1 MRSLL
6 LVMTLGLFAL
16 VPPASAQ
23 DLKFKL
29 PGAGGR
35 AKNFSEIATTSIE
48 IEPKQAKRGE
58 TVTLRFTIA
67 PKPNCYTYPM
77 NPPDHQLGKN
87 TLGLPKSGPLVFV
100 GSIIDPP
107 GAKAKP
113 SALDPTKNDRIYET
127 PVTWTFQAVVSPEAK
142 PGKQTL
148 TFRGTALQAC
158 TTTTCLNS
166 TTAPVLEFE
175 ILDAPPVVVEAKYAA
190 EVMAAKRTMPAEV
203 APPNPPSIDAAAPKS
218 VAKAAPVSPAD
229 YEDRLKSLEAVIG
242 KTPTT
247 LQGGLLGLLTAAIFW
262 GFVSLLTPCVFPM
275 IPITISLFLKQA
287 DNSSAKLLRLA
298 AVYSLTIIVVL
309 GLSALFLLA
318 LFRRLSVDPYMNI
331 ALAVLFIAFA
341 LSLFGLFDIQLPG
354 FLLRAAD
361 KRRAAGGLLG
371 TVFGAITFSI
381 VGFTCVAPFL
391 GGFAGLAA
399 SGNYSQLELA
409 AAALAF
415 ATAFA
420 APFFLLALFPS
431 LVKQL
436 PRSGNWLITV
446 KAVMGFLELAAAIK
460 FLRTAEIRLLDRPEY
475 LTYDVALA
483 AWVVIAVAAG
493 LYLLNLYRLP
503 HDHDEAGHVGV
514 VRLMFA
520 LGFLGFGLHLAP
532 GLWKANDAANQ
543 RPNGV
548 VYAWVNAFLLPEAA
562 ESAGELPWS
571 NDLKGAIDRIVKDK
585 AAGGVGPSAIFVDFT
600 GKTCSNCKL
609 NEQQVFPKP
618 EVAALLKQ
626 FALVQLF
633 TDEVPGN
640 FYASAPSLA
649 DRNAEGAAN
658 FAFQD
663 RLFGTSQLP
672 LYVVLV
678 PSADGS
684 VAVRGV
690 YDEGKINDVPGF
702 VEFLKAGLK

>member
-6 LVMTLGLFAL
+6 LISCLGLVAL
-16 VPPASAQ
+16 NQPATAQ
-23 DLKFKL
+23 NVKYKL
-29 PGAGGR
+29 EGGGGR
-35 AKNFSEIATTSIE
+35 AKNFAEIATTGID

-58 TVTLRFTIA
+58 TVTIRFTIT
-67 PKPNCYTYPM
+67 PKPNCYTYPL
-77 NPPDHQLGKN
+77 NPPPHQFAKN
-87 TLGLPKSGPLVFV
+87 TLGLPKNDVLIFV
-100 GSIIDPP
+100 GDLIDPP
-107 GAKAKP
+107 GHKTKP
-113 SALDPTKNDRIYET
+113 SALDPAENDWIYDK
-127 PVTWTFQAVVSPEAK
+127 PVTWEFKAVVSPDAT
-142 PGKQTL
+142 PGKQSV
-148 TFRGTALQAC
+148 TFRGTDLQAC
-158 TTTTCLNS
+158 TLTTCLIS
-166 TTAPVLEFE
+166 KTAPVLEFE
-175 ILDAPPVVVEAKYAA
+175 VLAAAALPVELKYAA
-190 EVMAAKRTMPAEV
+190 EVQAAK
-203 APPNPPSIDAAAPKS
+203 
-218 VAKAAPVSPAD
+218 VAKPAPAVPAPGKPVETPSTGAAVKTAPMTPAV
-229 YEDRLKSLEAVIG
+229 YEERLKSLDAVIG

-247 LQGGLLGLLTAAIFW
+247 IAGGLLGLLTAAVFW

-287 DNSSAKLLRLA
+287 ENSSAKLLRLA

-309 GLSALFLLA
+309 GLSALFLLS

-331 ALAVLFIAFA
+331 ALAALFIAFA

-399 SGNYSQLELA
+399 SGNYTQLELA

-420 APFFLLALFPS
+420 APFFFLALFPS
-431 LVKQL
+431 LVKKL

-514 VRLMFA
+514 MRLMFA
-520 LGFLGFGLHLAP
+520 LGFLGFAMHLSP
-532 GLWKANDAANQ
+532 GLWNQ

-562 ESAGELPWS
+562 EAGVGELPWS
-571 NDLKGAIDRIVKDK
+571 NDLKGTIDRIVAEKK
-585 AAGGVGPSAIFVDFT
+585 AGSVGGKSAIFVDFT

-609 NEQQVFPKP
+609 NELQVFPRP

-626 FALVQLF
+626 FAAVQLY
-633 TDEVPGN
+633 TDEVPGA
-640 FYASAPSLA
+640 FYGTAPSLA
-649 DRNAEGAAN
+649 DRNAEAAAN

-672 LYVVLV
+672 LYVILV
-678 PSADGS
+678 PNADGS
-684 VAVRGV
+684 VTVRGV
-690 YDEGKINDVPGF
+690 YAEGKINDVPGF
-702 VEFLKAGLK
+702 VEFLKSGLNPGR